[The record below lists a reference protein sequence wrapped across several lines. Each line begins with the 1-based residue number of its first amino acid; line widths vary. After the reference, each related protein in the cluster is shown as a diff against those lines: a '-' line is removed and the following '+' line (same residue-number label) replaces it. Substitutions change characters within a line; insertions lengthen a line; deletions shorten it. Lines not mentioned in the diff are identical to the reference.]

1 MLNFLVETKNEY
13 TIHLVNILT
22 PLIFEGIQSIYIES
36 LNISNTD
43 NVLKIFQAF
52 LKRIPKWNRELIN
65 KEASRITNSTQSYGW
80 LNDLIKATIK
90 ANLVIL
96 IYNPTVKIQTKIDH
110 SFYQNINITDFIHKV
125 YCECARELWNNPD
138 LLFHNYPPLEIKRNQ
153 RKCLSIIKDCIR
165 EAIRKLIP
173 VRHILKIYLGEDIE
187 FNNINDEFE
196 KVLTDAEEK
205 NLPKMIKKD
214 LEDKQ
219 LALSYHGSELNEN
232 YNKDKQTTDPEQTIR
247 TRIFNILDKPDSR
260 KPCDGLKLDTSDTYA
275 NKQSESNSDIDIFKS
290 LEGSNK
296 KDTGL
301 TVTVDEKIKQVLYNK
316 NKDQTTEP
324 TKKKYLDFKEQLPDS
339 ELHTSLNYTVDNV
352 PLGPS
357 VTTLSQYQALM
368 YKQQIQLFAKPE
380 DLLSETCI
388 KEGIL
393 INLRFKNLNT

>member
-43 NVLKIFQAF
+43 NVLKIFQSF
-52 LKRIPKWNRELIN
+52 LKRIPKWNSELIN

-80 LNDLIKATIK
+80 LNDLVKATIK

-96 IYNPTVKIQTKIDH
+96 IYNPTVKTQTKMDN

-153 RKCLSIIKDCIR
+153 RQCLLIIKDCIR

-173 VRHILKIYLGEDIE
+173 VRHILKIYLGEDIQ
-187 FNNINDEFE
+187 FNNVNDEFE

-205 NLPKMIKKD
+205 NLPKMIEKD
-214 LEDKQ
+214 LNDKQ

-232 YNKDKQTTDPEQTIR
+232 YNKDKQQTTDPEQTIR
-247 TRIFNILDKPDSR
+247 TKIFNILEQPDNN
-260 KPCDGLKLDTSDTYA
+260 KKLDVSKQPDTSDTYA
-275 NKQSESNSDIDIFKS
+275 NKKSDSNVFKS
-290 LEGSNK
+290 LEEKNNVNNK
-296 KDTGL
+296 YNKEHSL
-301 TVTVDEKIKQVLYNK
+301 TIENKIKNVLYNK
-316 NKDQTTEP
+316 NKEQTTGSNN
-324 TKKKYLDFKEQLPDS
+324 KYLDFKEYDS
-339 ELHTSLNYTVDNV
+339 DLHTSLNYSLEDT
-352 PLGPS
+352 S
-357 VTTLSQYQALM
+357 KYQEIFSNFNM
-368 YKQQIQLFAKPE
+368 VQNN
-380 DLLSETCI
+380 
-388 KEGIL
+388 KEPTQDHKGDKKFF
-393 INLRFKNLNT
+393 NEYMQF

>member
-22 PLIFEGIQSIYIES
+22 PLIFEGIQSIYIEA

-43 NVLKIFQAF
+43 NVLKIFQSF
-52 LKRIPKWNRELIN
+52 LKIIPKWNRELIN

-80 LNDLIKATIK
+80 LNDLVKATIK

-96 IYNPTVKIQTKIDH
+96 IYNPTVKTQTKIDH

-187 FNNINDEFE
+187 FNNVNDEFE

-232 YNKDKQTTDPEQTIR
+232 YNKDKQQTTDPEQTIR
-247 TRIFNILDKPDSR
+247 TKIFNILEKPETHKTQDN
-260 KPCDGLKLDTSDTYA
+260 PKLDTSDTYA
-275 NKQSESNSDIDIFKS
+275 NEISDSDSVDIFKS
-290 LEGSNK
+290 LQGSNK
-296 KDTGL
+296 KEAS
-301 TVTVDEKIKQVLYNK
+301 VTVDDKIKQVLYNK
-316 NKDQTTEP
+316 NKDQTTGLN
-324 TKKKYLDFKEQLPDS
+324 KKYLNFKESIHESD
-339 ELHTSLNYTVDNV
+339 LHTSLNYTQEDTNK
-352 PLGPS
+352 
-357 VTTLSQYQALM
+357 YQEIFSNFNMVQNNKAAVLDTPDDKKFFNKYM
-368 YKQQIQLFAKPE
+368 QF
-380 DLLSETCI
+380 
-388 KEGIL
+388 
-393 INLRFKNLNT
+393 

>member
-22 PLIFEGIQSIYIES
+22 PLIFEGIQSIYIEA

-43 NVLKIFQAF
+43 NVLKIFQSF
-52 LKRIPKWNRELIN
+52 LKIIPKWNRELIN

-80 LNDLIKATIK
+80 LNDLVKATIK

-96 IYNPTVKIQTKIDH
+96 IYNPTVKTQTKIDQ

-153 RKCLSIIKDCIR
+153 RQCLSIIKDCIR

-232 YNKDKQTTDPEQTIR
+232 YNKDKQQTTDPEQTIR
-247 TRIFNILDKPDSR
+247 TRIYNILDKPDTL
-260 KPCDGLKLDTSDTYA
+260 KTQKDLKLDTSDTYV
-275 NKQSESNSDIDIFKS
+275 NGKLDSNSDSVDIFKS
-290 LEGSNK
+290 LNK
-296 KDTGL
+296 LDNKEQSI
-301 TVTVDEKIKQVLYNK
+301 TVEDKIKQVLYNK
-316 NKDQTTEP
+316 NKDQNTGSNN
-324 TKKKYLDFKEQLPDS
+324 KKYLDFKEPTNESD
-339 ELHTSLNYTVDNV
+339 LHTSLNYTQEDTNK
-352 PLGPS
+352 
-357 VTTLSQYQALM
+357 YQEIFSNFNM
-368 YKQQIQLFAKPE
+368 VQNNKEDISGKP
-380 DLLSETCI
+380 DD
-388 KEGIL
+388 KKFF
-393 INLRFKNLNT
+393 NKYMQF

>member
-22 PLIFEGIQSIYIES
+22 PLIFEGIQSIYIEA

-43 NVLKIFQAF
+43 NVLKIFQSF
-52 LKRIPKWNRELIN
+52 LKRIPKWNNELIN

-80 LNDLIKATIK
+80 LNDLVKATIK

-96 IYNPTVKIQTKIDH
+96 IYNPTVKTQTKMDN

-153 RKCLSIIKDCIR
+153 RQCLSIIKDCIR

-173 VRHILKIYLGEDIE
+173 VRHILKIYLDEDIE

-232 YNKDKQTTDPEQTIR
+232 YNKDKQQTTDPEQTIR
-247 TRIFNILDKPDSR
+247 TKIFNILDKPDALNAQ
-260 KPCDGLKLDTSDTYA
+260 KDLKLDTSDTYL
-275 NKQSESNSDIDIFKS
+275 NKKLDSNSDSVDIFKS
-290 LEGSNK
+290 LQGSNK
-296 KDTGL
+296 KEASI
-301 TVTVDEKIKQVLYNK
+301 TVDDKIKQVLYNK
-316 NKDQTTEP
+316 NEDQNTGP
-324 TKKKYLDFKEQLPDS
+324 NNKKNLNFKEPIHESDLN
-339 ELHTSLNYTVDNV
+339 TSLNYTQEDTNK
-352 PLGPS
+352 
-357 VTTLSQYQALM
+357 YQEIFSNFNM
-368 YKQQIQLFAKPE
+368 VQNNKEDMSGKP
-380 DLLSETCI
+380 DD
-388 KEGIL
+388 KKFF
-393 INLRFKNLNT
+393 NKYMQF

>member
-22 PLIFEGIQSIYIES
+22 PLIFEGIQSIYIEA
-36 LNISNTD
+36 LNISNAD
-43 NVLKIFQAF
+43 NVLKIFQSF
-52 LKRIPKWNRELIN
+52 LKRIPKWNNELIN

-80 LNDLIKATIK
+80 LNDLVKATIK

-96 IYNPTVKIQTKIDH
+96 IYNPTVKTQTKIDH

-153 RKCLSIIKDCIR
+153 RQCLSIIKDCIR

-173 VRHILKIYLGEDIE
+173 VRHILKIYLGEDID
-187 FNNINDEFE
+187 FNNVNDEFE

-219 LALSYHGSELNEN
+219 LALSYHGTELNEN

-247 TRIFNILDKPDSR
+247 TKIFNILDKPEIHKTQDNH
-260 KPCDGLKLDTSDTYA
+260 KLDTSDTYV
-275 NKQSESNSDIDIFKS
+275 NEKLDSNSDSVDIFKS
-290 LEGSNK
+290 LNK
-296 KDTGL
+296 LDNKEQSI
-301 TVTVDEKIKQVLYNK
+301 TVDDKIKQVLYNK
-316 NKDQTTEP
+316 NKDQNTGSNN
-324 TKKKYLDFKEQLPDS
+324 KKYLDFKEPTNESD
-339 ELHTSLNYTVDNV
+339 LHTSLNYTQEDTNK
-352 PLGPS
+352 
-357 VTTLSQYQALM
+357 YQEIFSNFNMVQNNKTDALD
-368 YKQQIQLFAKPE
+368 KP
-380 DLLSETCI
+380 DD
-388 KEGIL
+388 KKFF
-393 INLRFKNLNT
+393 NKYMQF

>member
-43 NVLKIFQAF
+43 NVLKIFQSF

-96 IYNPTVKIQTKIDH
+96 IYNPTVKTQTKIDH
-110 SFYQNINITDFIHKV
+110 SFYQNINTTDFIHKV

-187 FNNINDEFE
+187 LNNINDEFE

-219 LALSYHGSELNEN
+219 LALSYHGSELNDN
-232 YNKDKQTTDPEQTIR
+232 YNKDKQQTTDPEQTIR
-247 TRIFNILDKPDSR
+247 TKIFNILDKPE
-260 KPCDGLKLDTSDTYA
+260 KPGKPETLDISKQLDTSDTYA
-275 NKQSESNSDIDIFKS
+275 NKKSESDSVSDSIDVFKS
-290 LEGSNK
+290 LDGLDKTVNNKAQSNTIE
-296 KDTGL
+296 D
-301 TVTVDEKIKQVLYNK
+301 KIKQVLYNK
-316 NKDQTTEP
+316 NKDQNIIP
-324 TKKKYLDFKEQLPDS
+324 NNKKYLDFKQPENDS
-339 ELHTSLNYTVDNV
+339 DLHTSLNYTLDDT
-352 PLGPS
+352 S
-357 VTTLSQYQALM
+357 KYQEIFSNFNM
-368 YKQQIQLFAKPE
+368 IQNN
-380 DLLSETCI
+380 
-388 KEGIL
+388 KEPPHDVQDDKKFF
-393 INLRFKNLNT
+393 NKYMQF

>member
-247 TRIFNILDKPDSR
+247 TRIFNILDKPDTL

-339 ELHTSLNYTVDNV
+339 ELHTSLNYTVDET
-352 PLGPS
+352 S
-357 VTTLSQYQALM
+357 KYQEIFSNFNM
-368 YKQQIQLFAKPE
+368 IQNNKEDEPYNKQLFNKYMQ
-380 DLLSETCI
+380 
-388 KEGIL
+388 
-393 INLRFKNLNT
+393 F

>member
-43 NVLKIFQAF
+43 NVLKIFQSF
-52 LKRIPKWNRELIN
+52 LKRIPKWNSELIN

-80 LNDLIKATIK
+80 LNDLVKATIK

-96 IYNPTVKIQTKIDH
+96 IYNPTVKTQTKMDN

-153 RKCLSIIKDCIR
+153 RQCLSIIKDCIR

-173 VRHILKIYLGEDIE
+173 VRHILKIYLGEDIQ
-187 FNNINDEFE
+187 FNNVNDEFE

-205 NLPKMIKKD
+205 NLPKMIEKD
-214 LEDKQ
+214 LNDKQ

-247 TRIFNILDKPDSR
+247 TKIFNILEQPDNN
-260 KPCDGLKLDTSDTYA
+260 KKLDVSKQPDTSDTYA
-275 NKQSESNSDIDIFKS
+275 NKKSDSNVFKS
-290 LEGSNK
+290 LEEKNNFNNK
-296 KDTGL
+296 YNKEHSL
-301 TVTVDEKIKQVLYNK
+301 TIENKIKNVLYNK
-316 NKDQTTEP
+316 NKEQTTGSNN
-324 TKKKYLDFKEQLPDS
+324 KYLDFKDHDS
-339 ELHTSLNYTVDNV
+339 DLHTSLNYSLEDT
-352 PLGPS
+352 S
-357 VTTLSQYQALM
+357 KYQEIFSNFNM
-368 YKQQIQLFAKPE
+368 VQNN
-380 DLLSETCI
+380 
-388 KEGIL
+388 KEPAQENKGDKKFF
-393 INLRFKNLNT
+393 NEYMQF

>member
-22 PLIFEGIQSIYIES
+22 PLIFEGIQSIYIEA
-36 LNISNTD
+36 LNISNAD
-43 NVLKIFQAF
+43 NVLKIFQSF

-96 IYNPTVKIQTKIDH
+96 IYNPTVKTQTKIDH
-110 SFYQNINITDFIHKV
+110 SFYQNIDTTDFIHKV

-187 FNNINDEFE
+187 LNNVNDEFE

-219 LALSYHGSELNEN
+219 LALSYHGSELNDN
-232 YNKDKQTTDPEQTIR
+232 YNKDKQQTTDPEQTIR
-247 TRIFNILDKPDSR
+247 TKIFNILDKPE
-260 KPCDGLKLDTSDTYA
+260 KPGKPETLDISKQLDTSDTYA
-275 NKQSESNSDIDIFKS
+275 NKKSESDSDSIDIFKS
-290 LEGSNK
+290 LDGPDKKVNNKEQSNTIE
-296 KDTGL
+296 D
-301 TVTVDEKIKQVLYNK
+301 KIKQVLYNK
-316 NKDQTTEP
+316 NKDQNTTP
-324 TKKKYLDFKEQLPDS
+324 NNKKYLDFKQPENESD
-339 ELHTSLNYTVDNV
+339 LHTSLNYTLDDTSKYQEIFSNFNMIQNNKEPPLDV
-352 PLGPS
+352 PDDKKFFNKYM
-357 VTTLSQYQALM
+357 Q
-368 YKQQIQLFAKPE
+368 F
-380 DLLSETCI
+380 
-388 KEGIL
+388 
-393 INLRFKNLNT
+393 

>member
-43 NVLKIFQAF
+43 NVLKIFQSF
-52 LKRIPKWNRELIN
+52 LKRIPKWNSELIN

-96 IYNPTVKIQTKIDH
+96 IYNPTVKTQTKIDQ

-153 RKCLSIIKDCIR
+153 RQCLSIIKDCIR

-187 FNNINDEFE
+187 FNNVNDEFE

-214 LEDKQ
+214 LDDKQ
-219 LALSYHGSELNEN
+219 LALSYHGSELND
-232 YNKDKQTTDPEQTIR
+232 NKDKQQTTDPEQTIR
-247 TRIFNILDKPDSR
+247 TKIFNILDKPETRKTHDNLDSLAML
-260 KPCDGLKLDTSDTYA
+260 KKESKLDTSDTYV
-275 NKQSESNSDIDIFKS
+275 NGELDSDSVDIFKS
-290 LEGSNK
+290 LNNFDNK
-296 KDTGL
+296 EQSI
-301 TVTVDEKIKQVLYNK
+301 TVEDKIKKVLYNK
-316 NKDQTTEP
+316 NKDQNIGSNN
-324 TKKKYLDFKEQLPDS
+324 KKYLDFKEPTNESD
-339 ELHTSLNYTVDNV
+339 LHTSLNYTQEDTNK
-352 PLGPS
+352 
-357 VTTLSQYQALM
+357 YQEIFSNFNM
-368 YKQQIQLFAKPE
+368 
-380 DLLSETCI
+380 T
-388 KEGIL
+388 
-393 INLRFKNLNT
+393 KNNKNDTHQENPDDKKFFNKYMQF

>member
-43 NVLKIFQAF
+43 NVLKIFQSF
-52 LKRIPKWNRELIN
+52 LKRIPKWNSELIN

-80 LNDLIKATIK
+80 LNDLVKATIK

-96 IYNPTVKIQTKIDH
+96 IYNPTVKTQTKIDN

-187 FNNINDEFE
+187 LNNVNDEFE

-214 LEDKQ
+214 LENKQ

-247 TRIFNILDKPDSR
+247 TRIFNILDKSEIKNEQDIP
-260 KPCDGLKLDTSDTYA
+260 KLDTSDTYA
-275 NKQSESNSDIDIFKS
+275 NKKLDFDSDSDSIDIFKS
-290 LEGSNK
+290 LQGSNK
-296 KDTGL
+296 KDASI
-301 TVTVDEKIKQVLYNK
+301 TVDDKIKQVLYNK
-316 NKDQTTEP
+316 NEDQNTGP
-324 TKKKYLDFKEQLPDS
+324 NNKKNLNFKEPIHESDLN
-339 ELHTSLNYTVDNV
+339 TSLNYTQEDTNKYQEIFSNV
-352 PLGPS
+352 NMVQNNKEVPNNPDD
-357 VTTLSQYQALM
+357 
-368 YKQQIQLFAKPE
+368 KQFFNKYMQF
-380 DLLSETCI
+380 
-388 KEGIL
+388 
-393 INLRFKNLNT
+393 

>member
-43 NVLKIFQAF
+43 NVLKIFQSF

-96 IYNPTVKIQTKIDH
+96 IYNPTVKTQTKIDH

-153 RKCLSIIKDCIR
+153 RHCLSIIKDCIR

-232 YNKDKQTTDPEQTIR
+232 NNKDKQTTDPEQTIR
-247 TRIFNILDKPDSR
+247 TKIFNILEKSDIQ
-260 KPCDGLKLDTSDTYA
+260 KPCNNPKLDTSDTYA
-275 NKQSESNSDIDIFKS
+275 DKQSESYSDADIFKS
-290 LEGSNK
+290 LDGSNK
-296 KDTGL
+296 KNASI
-301 TVTVDEKIKQVLYNK
+301 TVDDKIKQVLYNK
-316 NKDQTTEP
+316 NKDKTTEFNN
-324 TKKKYLDFKEQLPDS
+324 KKYLDFKHPENESD
-339 ELHTSLNYTVDNV
+339 LHTSLNYTLEDTNKYQEIFSNFNMVQNNKEAAAVDPVDPDDKKFFNKYM
-352 PLGPS
+352 
-357 VTTLSQYQALM
+357 Q
-368 YKQQIQLFAKPE
+368 F
-380 DLLSETCI
+380 
-388 KEGIL
+388 
-393 INLRFKNLNT
+393 

>member
-22 PLIFEGIQSIYIES
+22 PLIFEGIQSIYIEA

-43 NVLKIFQAF
+43 NVLKIFQSF
-52 LKRIPKWNRELIN
+52 LKRIPKWNNELIN

-80 LNDLIKATIK
+80 LNDLVKATIK

-96 IYNPTVKIQTKIDH
+96 IYNPTVKTQTKIDN

-187 FNNINDEFE
+187 LNNVNDEFE

-214 LEDKQ
+214 LENKQ

-247 TRIFNILDKPDSR
+247 TRIFNILDKSEIKNEQDIP
-260 KPCDGLKLDTSDTYA
+260 KLDTSDTYA
-275 NKQSESNSDIDIFKS
+275 NKKLDFDSDSDSIDIFKS
-290 LEGSNK
+290 LQGSNK
-296 KDTGL
+296 KDASI
-301 TVTVDEKIKQVLYNK
+301 TVDDKIKQVLYNK
-316 NKDQTTEP
+316 NEDQNTGP
-324 TKKKYLDFKEQLPDS
+324 NNKKNLNFKEPIHESDLN
-339 ELHTSLNYTVDNV
+339 TSLNYTQEDTNKDQEIFSNFNMVQNNKEV
-352 PLGPS
+352 PNNPDD
-357 VTTLSQYQALM
+357 
-368 YKQQIQLFAKPE
+368 KQFFNKYMQF
-380 DLLSETCI
+380 
-388 KEGIL
+388 
-393 INLRFKNLNT
+393 

>member
-22 PLIFEGIQSIYIES
+22 PLIFEGIQSIYIEA

-43 NVLKIFQAF
+43 NVLKIFQSF
-52 LKRIPKWNRELIN
+52 LKRIPKWNNELIN

-80 LNDLIKATIK
+80 LNDLVKATIK

-96 IYNPTVKIQTKIDH
+96 IYNPTVKTQTKIDN

-187 FNNINDEFE
+187 LNNVNDEFE

-214 LEDKQ
+214 LENKQ

-247 TRIFNILDKPDSR
+247 TRIFNILDKSEIKNEQDIP
-260 KPCDGLKLDTSDTYA
+260 KLDTSDTYA
-275 NKQSESNSDIDIFKS
+275 NKKLDFDSDSDSIDIFKS
-290 LEGSNK
+290 LQGSNK
-296 KDTGL
+296 KDASI
-301 TVTVDEKIKQVLYNK
+301 TVDDKIKQVLYNK
-316 NKDQTTEP
+316 NEDQNTGP
-324 TKKKYLDFKEQLPDS
+324 NNKKNLNFKEPIHESDLN
-339 ELHTSLNYTVDNV
+339 TSLNYTQEDTNKYQEIFSNFNMVQNNKEV
-352 PLGPS
+352 PNNPDD
-357 VTTLSQYQALM
+357 
-368 YKQQIQLFAKPE
+368 KQFFNKYMQF
-380 DLLSETCI
+380 
-388 KEGIL
+388 
-393 INLRFKNLNT
+393 

>member
-36 LNISNTD
+36 LNISNSD
-43 NVLKIFQAF
+43 NVLKIFQSF
-52 LKRIPKWNRELIN
+52 LKRIPKWNSELIN

-96 IYNPTVKIQTKIDH
+96 IYNPTVKTQTKMDN

-153 RKCLSIIKDCIR
+153 RHCLSIIKDCIR

-187 FNNINDEFE
+187 LNNVNDEFE

-214 LEDKQ
+214 LDDKQ

-232 YNKDKQTTDPEQTIR
+232 YNKDKQQTTDPEQTIR
-247 TRIFNILDKPDSR
+247 TKIFNILEQPDNNKKVDVS
-260 KPCDGLKLDTSDTYA
+260 KQADTSDTYA
-275 NKQSESNSDIDIFKS
+275 NKKSDSNVFKS
-290 LEGSNK
+290 L
-296 KDTGL
+296 
-301 TVTVDEKIKQVLYNK
+301 DEKNNVNNKYNKEHSLTIENKIKNVLYNK
-316 NKDQTTEP
+316 NKEQTIGSNN
-324 TKKKYLDFKEQLPDS
+324 KYLDFKEHDS
-339 ELHTSLNYTVDNV
+339 DLHTSLNYTLDNET
-352 PLGPS
+352 S
-357 VTTLSQYQALM
+357 KYQEIFSNFNM
-368 YKQQIQLFAKPE
+368 VQNNKEPVQEKPGDKKFFNE
-380 DLLSETCI
+380 YMQ
-388 KEGIL
+388 
-393 INLRFKNLNT
+393 F

>member
-43 NVLKIFQAF
+43 NVLKIFQSF
-52 LKRIPKWNRELIN
+52 LKRIPKWNNEIIN

-80 LNDLIKATIK
+80 LNDLVKATIK

-96 IYNPTVKIQTKIDH
+96 IYNPTVKTQTKIDQ

-173 VRHILKIYLGEDIE
+173 VRHILKIYLGEDIT
-187 FNNINDEFE
+187 FNNVNDEFE

-205 NLPKMIKKD
+205 NLPKMIEKD
-214 LEDKQ
+214 LNDKQ
-219 LALSYHGSELNEN
+219 LALSYHGSELND
-232 YNKDKQTTDPEQTIR
+232 NKDKQQTTDPEQTIR
-247 TRIFNILDKPDSR
+247 TKIFNILDKPEIH
-260 KPCDGLKLDTSDTYA
+260 KTQGNLKLDTSDTYA
-275 NKQSESNSDIDIFKS
+275 NGNGLSDSDSVDIFKS
-290 LEGSNK
+290 LQGSNK
-296 KDTGL
+296 KEASI
-301 TVTVDEKIKQVLYNK
+301 TVDDKIKQVLYNK
-316 NKDQTTEP
+316 NKDQSTGSTN
-324 TKKKYLDFKEQLPDS
+324 KKYLDFKHLDNESD
-339 ELHTSLNYTVDNV
+339 LHTSLNYTQDE
-352 PLGPS
+352 
-357 VTTLSQYQALM
+357 THKYQEIFSNFNM
-368 YKQQIQLFAKPE
+368 
-380 DLLSETCI
+380 T
-388 KEGIL
+388 
-393 INLRFKNLNT
+393 KNNKNDAHQENPDDKKFFNKYMQF